1 MAHAD
6 YDPQLATL
14 VKAPPGGDR
23 WVHEIKYDGY
33 RIGCLIDKN
42 GVRLISR
49 NGKDWTHVFP
59 SIAEAAK
66 KLRTTDA
73 LIDGEVAMVMPDG
86 RTSFA
91 ALQQA
96 AAGTTSHAPLVYFV
110 FDLIRLDG
118 KRLDRL
124 PLEERKAR
132 SARAGRACL
141 AEAEGGA
148 AAPKPEAKAGRIR
161 YADHVV
167 GDGDKL
173 FEHAT
178 RIGLEGIIS
187 KRRDLPYHPGRHD
200 SWQKSKVI
208 QRGTFVIGGVTDPE
222 GTRVG
227 IGALLVGY
235 YDGPG
240 WSSPAASAPA
250 SRTPS
255 RSSCANGSTHSQQRQ
270 CPFDPPILKGPER
283 LAHWVKPSLVC
294 EATFTEWTNDGRL
307 RHPVF
312 VKIRKDVKPRRGR
325 LFLQLTRGRTQ
336 SGLRTEPLVL
346 LADELDDLLIGHEH
360 LVVPDRP
367 RLGVGLGIVHGDVD
381 LHPPVAHAAEPLGHL
396 RLLGHRRAVDVE
408 PSVIAESVALDD
420 ERVAVPAAG

>member
-1 MAHAD
+1 MSD
-6 YDPQLATL
+6 VEYRPQLATL
-14 VKAPPGGDR
+14 VKAPPAGDR

-33 RIGCLIDKN
+33 RIGCLIDKK

-66 KLRTTDA
+66 KLRTSDA

-96 AAGTTSHAPLVYFV
+96 AAGSTSHAPLVYFV

-118 KRLDRL
+118 QPLDRL

-132 SARAGRACL
+132 LRALVEPAS
-141 AEAEGGA
+141 
-148 AAPKPEAKAGRIR
+148 PKPKAKAGARQTGRIR

-167 GDGDKL
+167 GDGDTL
-173 FEHAT
+173 FEHAAG
-178 RIGLEGIIS
+178 IGLEGIIS

-235 YDGPG
+235 YDGARLVFAG
-240 WSSPAASAPA
+240 RVGTGFSHAYAIELRERLDALA
-250 SRTPS
+250 
-255 RSSCANGSTHSQQRQ
+255 QRQ

-283 LAHWVKPSLVC
+283 LAHWVTPSLVC

-312 VKIRKDVKPRRGR
+312 VKIRKDLKPRDVKP
-325 LFLQLTRGRTQ
+325 
-336 SGLRTEPLVL
+336 PLL
-346 LADELDDLLIGHEH
+346 KLK
-360 LVVPDRP
+360 
-367 RLGVGLGIVHGDVD
+367 
-381 LHPPVAHAAEPLGHL
+381 
-396 RLLGHRRAVDVE
+396 
-408 PSVIAESVALDD
+408 
-420 ERVAVPAAG
+420 PAADTV